1 MVAIRDV
8 RKVVVAAALA
18 VVGATSLAYADEPSG
33 TAVDVVP
40 LARADGTAGFRVLVD
55 QGSVYSGDKI
65 VTGPVGQAQI
75 LFRDNTKLVVGPN
88 SSMTIDAFVYS
99 GKSGA
104 QKVSIDAVK
113 GAFRFITGISKKDAY
128 SISTPTAVI
137 AVRGTEFDMH
147 VDRVGGETEVVMF
160 GGATLICP
168 KTLPDGSPNT
178 KGVGCVRAQVACNM
192 TIIPPGGDNIA
203 ELKPSVQ
210 RNNFINRDFRYIR
223 NQNTLNADFRVN
235 LGHCGGPGGIQ
246 NTTPTTPASS
256 GQNAAPSS
264 PGEGGGGD

>member
-1 MVAIRDV
+1 MAAIRDV
-8 RKVVVAAALA
+8 RKTLAAAAFA
-18 VVGATSLAYADEPSG
+18 VIGATSVVHADTPSG

-40 LARADGTAGFRVLVD
+40 SAHADGTAGFRVLVD
-55 QGSVYSGDKI
+55 QGSVYTGDKI

-99 GKSGA
+99 ASSA

-128 SISTPTAVI
+128 SITTPTAVI

-147 VDRVGGETEVVMF
+147 VDRGGETELVMF

-192 TIIPPGGDNIA
+192 TIIPPGGDTIA

-210 RNNFINRDFRYIR
+210 RNNLINRDFRYVR

-246 NTTPTTPASS
+246 NTTPTTPAGS
-256 GQNAAPSS
+256 GQNPTPAPTV
-264 PGEGGGGD
+264 GD